1 LHDTN
6 TVHGEEK
13 EHSTTVLG
21 RAVQHLLS
29 SICFCVKT
37 FIWEEGG
44 NVQSTFINF
53 ECVQKRARIWLT
65 NFLHDT
71 NTVHWEDKE
80 HSTTVLGRAVQ
91 YLLSPIR
98 YCVETCI
105 WGGGGGGGKG
115 QSIFYTAG
123 WAWVL
128 NSDQTTSFGNL
139 ARVGFSLKT

>member
-1 LHDTN
+1 
-6 TVHGEEK
+6 
-13 EHSTTVLG
+13 VLG

-105 WGGGGGGGKG
+105 WGGGGAMVNLSLI
-115 QSIFYTAG
+115 QQAG
-123 WAWVL
+123 PESWTVTRL
-128 NSDQTTSFGNL
+128 HLL
-139 ARVGFSLKT
+139 AI